1 MVMLSVCI
9 TTHNTEKDIG
19 AALESVFSQKTQ
31 YPFEVLVGDDGSTDG
46 TLEIISSWEKKHPDQ
61 MRLVSWTEEERAA
74 QEQRDFIAR
83 ASRNRLHL
91 LAEAKGKYVTFL
103 DGDDLYADTEFY
115 EKAISILEQEAYQ
128 DCFICG
134 GRTVMLFPDGK
145 MQYLQMSPWKP
156 GRLVAQEYWAH
167 QYTHA
172 EACILRN
179 QLDFASLPETYLDTF
194 DDNCIVLA
202 AVRQGDFYGLPDAA
216 VLYRQHPGGYA
227 TRPVGEQVLLQAIG
241 MDFELEVVPEWKE
254 AVLQRHPNERGY
266 LEAFGDEVTA
276 DRYPLAYERAK
287 HFKAKNILKL
297 FHDVALRRHQRK
309 IRVVFLCYRPSIWIG
324 VKSIYEAMM
333 QDPAFEV
340 IIFAI
345 PIKMIYQDGHIQY
358 VDEGAETFFQNFDC
372 QVVNGYVK
380 EKNAWIDLHS
390 FHPDY
395 VFYLQPYNILL
406 PSCYSSHL
414 VSQYAEIC
422 HVPYGMSVMGDALE
436 DSVYNGDFFHD
447 LTYLFAEAP
456 ARRKWMVEHGLCRG
470 RLKAENILFFNYT
483 RFDHV
488 AQYRGKESRS
498 WHCGREAFRVL
509 WLTRW
514 NMREGNCNFFRYKD
528 KILAYADMHIE
539 DVELLF
545 RPHPQMWK
553 EFITSG
559 EMPEAEQQAYRA
571 EYEKRPNTFI
581 DTQKDYT
588 QMIYASDVV
597 VADATSML
605 AEYFLTGKP
614 IIYCHY
620 QRDDFLELGAQLAQG
635 YYIANNW
642 EEVEAYLEMLRHG
655 FDPLRSRRKKIQQEV
670 LPVSDGM
677 SAGEHIRD
685 FLKER
690 FLEADCIVEE
700 ELS

>member
-276 DRYPLAYERAK
+276 ARYPLAYERAK

-309 IRVVFLCYRPSIWIG
+309 IRVVFLCYRPQLWIG

-340 IIFAI
+340 IIMAI
-345 PIKMIYQDGHIQY
+345 PVKTVPHGQVEY
-358 VDEGAETFFQNFDC
+358 VSEGAEAFFQGFDC
-372 QVVNGYVK
+372 QVINGYVR

-390 FHPDY
+390 LHPDY
-395 VFYLQPYNILL
+395 VFYLHPYNWIM
-406 PSCYSSHL
+406 PSCYSTHL
-414 VSQYAEIC
+414 VSQYADIC
-422 HVPYGMSVMGDALE
+422 FVPYGISVISGDVE
-436 DSVYNGDFFHD
+436 DISFNADFFSD
-447 LTYLFAEAP
+447 LTYLFADVP
-456 ARRKWMVEHGLCRG
+456 SLRQWMMDHGHCQG
-470 RLKAENILFFNYT
+470 RLKPENILFWNYT
-483 RFDHV
+483 RFDHLN
-488 AQYRGKESRS
+488 QYRGKESPS
-498 WHCGREAFRVL
+498 WHLGREAFRVL
-509 WLTRW
+509 WLPRW
-514 NMREGNCNFFRYKD
+514 STGGGSCNFFRYKD
-528 KILAYADMHIE
+528 KVLEYADAHPE
-539 DVELLF
+539 DIELLF
-545 RPHPQMWK
+545 RPHPQMWE
-553 EFITSG
+553 EFIRSD
-559 EMPEAEQQAYRA
+559 EMPEAEQEAYQA
-571 EYEKRPNTFI
+571 EYDRRHNAFI
-581 DTQKDYT
+581 DSQKEYMQT
-588 QMIYASDVV
+588 LFASDAL
-597 VADATSML
+597 VADETSML
-605 AEYFLTGKP
+605 AEYYLTGKP
-614 IIYCHY
+614 IIYCHNE
-620 QRDDFLELGAQLAQG
+620 QDHFTELGAQLAQG

-690 FLEADCIVEE
+690 FLEADRVVEK